1 MDYGDLY
8 GWRWR
13 ENKAKQTQFQ
23 DCPGES
29 GGKKGM
35 PGSCCQDYGKEQ
47 KLDSRLRGNDSV
59 AQELIPIGIGLCL
72 R

>member
-1 MDYGDLY
+1 MVG
-8 GWRWR
+8 GG
-13 ENKAKQTQFQ
+13 EKTKPNKANFRTAPVKVV
-23 DCPGES
+23 
-29 GGKKGM
+29 GKKGM